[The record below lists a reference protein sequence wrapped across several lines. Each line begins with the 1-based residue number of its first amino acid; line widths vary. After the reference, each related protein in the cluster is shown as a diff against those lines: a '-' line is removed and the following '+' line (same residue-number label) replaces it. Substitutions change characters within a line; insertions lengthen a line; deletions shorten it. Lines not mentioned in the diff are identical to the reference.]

1 MLPLF
6 LLEEKDMNLNRKI
19 DMQER
24 TIKNL
29 QEKNEKLRSENKALR
44 TENAQL
50 ADKNQHYE
58 QIVGSVDT
66 LRSEWNARIQEAL
79 EYRKQYKDA
88 VFAVRKIRKEYEK
101 KFNQLNRQFKV

>member
-24 TIKNL
+24 TIKSL
-29 QEKNEKLRSENKALR
+29 QEKNEKLKNENRALR

-50 ADKNQHYE
+50 SDKNQHYE
-58 QIVGSVDT
+58 QIIGSVDT
-66 LRSEWNARIQEAL
+66 LRAEWNARIQEAL
-79 EYRKQYKDA
+79 
-88 VFAVRKIRKEYEK
+88 
-101 KFNQLNRQFKV
+101 

>member
-24 TIKNL
+24 TIKSL
-29 QEKNEKLRSENKALR
+29 QEKNEKLKNENRALR

-50 ADKNQHYE
+50 SDNTQG
-58 QIVGSVDT
+58 I
-66 LRSEWNARIQEAL
+66 
-79 EYRKQYKDA
+79 
-88 VFAVRKIRKEYEK
+88 
-101 KFNQLNRQFKV
+101 